1 MLFFRSCGWLLAGLL
16 SLPALAQT
24 APPVTAP
31 LDVAAVDAA
40 VARTLK
46 ELNVPGI
53 AVAVVKDGKVV
64 LAKGYG
70 VRSLATN
77 EPVDANT
84 LFGIASN
91 SKAFTGAALGLLVD
105 EGKLR
110 WDDKVTDYIP
120 EFRMSDPY
128 VTADFTVRD
137 LLTHRSGLGMGA
149 GDLMFFP
156 DSSDFTIQ
164 DVIHN
169 LRYFKSTSSFR
180 SQFDYDNN
188 LYLVAGEVL
197 KRISG
202 QSWAEFVE
210 ARLLK
215 PLGMSRSAAS
225 FARLPSPTN
234 VSEGYA
240 LVDGRAQAV
249 TRYVNPLVGP
259 AGGIYTSVADLSKW
273 ALMLLGGPGAPAP
286 LLKPATQRELWLPQT
301 IAPPYFVTANYNTHF
316 SAYGLGWFLHDARGY
331 KVVLHEGGL
340 PGQVTMVTLLPELH
354 LGILVLTNQ
363 ETLAFAAVST
373 TIEDQYLGVTGID
386 RVQEAVDGMKARANR
401 ADQATVAAFKQVAAA
416 QQAAPKKPDYAAY
429 VGRYH
434 DAWLGDVRLF
444 AQGPQLWF
452 KAQRS
457 PHLTGQLLPYRGN
470 TYVVRWR
477 FQAVDLPA
485 ADEFTLHI
493 LAAVAQK
500 EASAISS
507 RTRDAL
513 AAKKARGFTLGTPA
527 NLTDEAKR
535 KGLVARQA
543 NALANVN
550 NRQAAQLA
558 ALLKANGGTLR
569 AIADQLN
576 QSGYCTRRGNAF
588 HPMSVQ
594 RLLTKLP

>member
-1 MLFFRSCGWLLAGLL
+1 MKRLRPLLAALGLLLAG
-16 SLPALAQT
+16 PALAQT
-24 APPVTAP
+24 APPVTAS

-53 AVAVVKDGKVV
+53 AVAVVKDGQVV

-70 VRSLATN
+70 VRSLATK

-91 SKAFTGAALGLLVD
+91 SKAFTAAALGLLVD

-110 WDDKVTDYIP
+110 WDDKVIDYIP

-128 VTADFTVRD
+128 VTAEFTVRD
-137 LLTHRSGLGMGA
+137 LLTHRSGLGLGA

-156 DSSDFTIQ
+156 DSSDFTVK

-188 LYLVAGEVL
+188 LYLVAGEVV

-215 PLGMSRSAAS
+215 PLGMSRSAAG
-225 FARLPSPTN
+225 FGRLPSPTN

-240 LVDGRAQAV
+240 LVDGRTQVV

-273 ALMLLGGPGAPAP
+273 ALMLLGGSGAPAP
-286 LLKPATQRELWLPQT
+286 LLKPATQRELWTPQT
-301 IAPPYFVTANYNTHF
+301 IAPPYFVTAGYNTHF

-340 PGQVTMVTLLPELH
+340 PGQITMVTLLPELH
-354 LGILVLTNQ
+354 LGIIVLTNQ
-363 ETLAFAAVST
+363 ETSAFAAVSA
-373 TIEDQYLGVTGID
+373 TIEDQYLGVKGLD
-386 RVQEAVDGMKARANR
+386 RVQEAVDGMKARANG
-401 ADQATVAAFKQVAAA
+401 ADQATIAAFKQVAVAQKAA
-416 QQAAPKKPDYAAY
+416 ARQQLNQAAYA
-429 VGRYH
+429 GRYH
-434 DAWLGDVRLF
+434 DAWLGDVTIYS
-444 AQGPQLWF
+444 QGTQLWL
-452 KAQRS
+452 KAKHS
-457 PHLTGQLLPYRGN
+457 PRLLGQLLPYRGS
-470 TYVVRWR
+470 TYVVRWKDR
-477 FQAVDLPA
+477 SFNADAFAAFALDEQGRATGFKLKPISPATDFSYDFQDL
-485 ADEFTLHI
+485 DL
-493 LAAVAQK
+493 
-500 EASAISS
+500 
-507 RTRDAL
+507 
-513 AAKKARGFTLGTPA
+513 
-527 NLTDEAKR
+527 
-535 KGLVARQA
+535 
-543 NALANVN
+543 
-550 NRQAAQLA
+550 
-558 ALLKANGGTLR
+558 
-569 AIADQLN
+569 
-576 QSGYCTRRGNAF
+576 
-588 HPMSVQ
+588 Q
-594 RLLTKLP
+594 RVE